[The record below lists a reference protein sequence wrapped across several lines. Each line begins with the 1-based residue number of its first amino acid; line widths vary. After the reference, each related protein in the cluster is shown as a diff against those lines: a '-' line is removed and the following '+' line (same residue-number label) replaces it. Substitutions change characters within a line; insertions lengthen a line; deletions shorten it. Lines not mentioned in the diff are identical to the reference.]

1 MALTDKLR
9 NLDQRVLPGTR
20 EPDEDAET
28 YLRRVASSRAI
39 SPAQSGDV
47 MAALREHLGVEAG
60 GAAEGEAEDSE
71 GDEAEGDAAE
81 GDEAEDQASEESSSE
96 DDDEKDDDEKDD
108 EKKDD
113 DGS

>member
-20 EPDEDAET
+20 GPDEDAET

-47 MAALREHLGVEAG
+47 MVALREYLGVEAG
-60 GAAEGEAEDSE
+60 GVEAGGAGAD
-71 GDEAEGDAAE
+71 DADDQAE
-81 GDEAEDQASEESSSE
+81 GDESAEGGEDQQDAAEEKDSDG
-96 DDDEKDDDEKDD
+96 DDKDDKDEKEDE
-108 EKKDD
+108 